1 MEAWKLRK
9 TVTFNAWQFQK
20 LGDNMKVKAFGDR
33 ILGQM
38 ISPCPIQEI
47 NFAY

>member
-1 MEAWKLRK
+1 MRGS
-9 TVTFNAWQFQK
+9 FPQK

-38 ISPCPIQEI
+38 ISPVIQESTLTSSRQR
-47 NFAY
+47 YGCSH